1 MKNIKRGLSIAI
13 VPAMVLG
20 MTACGGSGKTESA
33 GKTAEKK
40 SFSLKLSHYRA
51 EGSPADINAKEFA
64 SNAGKMTFKAVPAL
78 IMPLII
84 LGGIYGGV
92 FTPTEAAAMAAI
104 YSIPIG
110 LWVYKACTFKG
121 FLAMTKEATS
131 TVGSIMVM
139 IVCCLMLS
147 RVFTVYRVPE
157 LVLELLMS
165 ITTNKYILLF
175 IIDIFL
181 FIVGMI
187 VNDTTGVLICAPL
200 LMPVMNQLGISPIH
214 FASIMGVNLAMGGVT
229 PPYASILYLGM
240 RIGKAEFHEILKPTM
255 TFLIL
260 GYVPIVFLVTYWPD
274 LALAIP
280 RMAGFAV

>member
-1 MKNIKRGLSIAI
+1 MITALFI
-13 VPAMVLG
+13 VIHVIWSKKFDLKVL
-20 MTACGGSGKTESA
+20 
-33 GKTAEKK
+33 EKK
-40 SFSLKLSHYRA
+40 
-51 EGSPADINAKEFA
+51 PADEYLKNVGSK
-64 SNAGKMTFKAVPAL
+64 TFKAIPAL

-92 FTPTEAAAMAAI
+92 FTATEAAAVSAI
-104 YSIPIG
+104 YAIPVGI
-110 LWVYKACTFKG
+110 WVYKACTIKG
-121 FLAMTKEATS
+121 FLQMTKEASS
-131 TVGSIMVM
+131 TIGSIMVM

-147 RVFTVYRVPE
+147 RVFTIYRVPS
-157 LVLELLMS
+157 LVLDLLMG
-165 ITTNKYILLF
+165 ITTNKYLLLF

-181 FIVGMI
+181 FLVGMI

-200 LMPVMNQLGISPIH
+200 LMPVMTQLGISPVH
-214 FASIMGVNLAMGGVT
+214 FAAIMGVNLAMGGVT

-260 GYVPIVFLVTYWPD
+260 GYVPVVFLTTYIPD

-280 RMAGFAV
+280 RMCGFSV